1 MNKTGTYI
9 ETRKDILSIY
19 VTSDYPSK
27 GDTTKTIL
35 ALQSAGVDIIEVGIP
50 FSDPLADGPVIQDSS
65 MKSLENGFTL
75 DGLFEDLESINE
87 QISIPLVPMGYFNT
101 VLAYGIERFL
111 DRCHSLAI
119 DTVILPDLPV
129 DYYQSHYQSLFKEKG
144 VCPVFLITP
153 RSTEE
158 RIRKIDVLSE
168 AFIYVVA
175 DNSITG
181 AKKGMSDGQL
191 EYFERIN
198 AMSLNSPTIIGFG
211 ISDQQTFETA
221 CRHANGAIIGSAF
234 IRAVTKEGE
243 LKDKVES
250 FIKSVKK

>member
-9 ETRKDILSIY
+9 ASRSNLLSIY

-27 GDTTKTIL
+27 GDTTRTIL
-35 ALQSAGVDIIEVGIP
+35 ALQSSGADLIEVGIP

-65 MKSLENGFTL
+65 MMALENGFTL
-75 DGLFEDLESINE
+75 DGLFADLEIIKE
-87 QISIPLVPMGYFNT
+87 QVTIPLVPMGYFNT
-101 VLAYGIERFL
+101 VLAYGVDRFL
-111 DRCHSLAI
+111 SRCQSLGI

-129 DYYQSHYQSLFKEKG
+129 DYYQTNYRAQFQEKG
-144 VCPVFLITP
+144 VSPVFLITP
-153 RSTEE
+153 RSSEE
-158 RIRKIDVLSE
+158 RIRMIDDLSE

-191 EYFERIN
+191 EYFERIQ
-198 AMSLNSPTIIGFG
+198 AMELKSPTVIGFG

-221 CRHANGAIIGSAF
+221 SRYAKGAIIGSAF
-234 IRAVTKEGE
+234 IR
-243 LKDKVES
+243 KVSEDGPLEEKIRT
-250 FIKSVKK
+250 FINGIKN